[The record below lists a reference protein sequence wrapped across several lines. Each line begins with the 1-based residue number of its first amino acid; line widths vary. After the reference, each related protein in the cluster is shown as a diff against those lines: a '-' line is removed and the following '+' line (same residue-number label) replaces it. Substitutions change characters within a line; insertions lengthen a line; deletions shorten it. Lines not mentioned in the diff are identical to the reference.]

1 MSRIIFLLILAFFA
15 YIALGFPLIR
25 SEDSGLVP
33 MELIVPVSAR
43 MDTAI
48 VDKGEVKTVVQHL
61 GITRVRSAA
70 LSFGNISHR
79 FGAFYVI
86 EGDVVE
92 EGQLLARL
100 DTDNLIRQISNQE
113 NLIERLIRE
122 HYFYN
127 KSRELEIELLSL
139 DGADR
144 RWAVLAQEQARD
156 RQSLTLRHAR
166 ERLEQLQRD
175 VELHE
180 LRAPFDG
187 AVTYISDRQHGQWI
201 NALEPI
207 IFVSTQDVFIE
218 YMGNENLPLR
228 RSVRIQG
235 HVDGRVYDLE
245 GFSISW
251 DERAFYT
258 VQGINVPIRFS
269 ADSSDLTPGSH
280 VFIMIYTVWHENAL
294 RLPINALFLDP
305 DMNHYVYI
313 IIDGLMEPARVRV
326 GDITE
331 TFAVILDGLYEGNEV
346 FVRP

>member
-15 YIALGFPLIR
+15 YIALGFPLMR
-25 SEDSGLVP
+25 SHDSGHTP
-33 MELIVPVSAR
+33 MELITPVSAR

-48 VDKGEVKTVVQHL
+48 VDRGVVKTVVQHE

-86 EGDVVE
+86 EGDIVV

-100 DTDNLIRQISNQE
+100 DTENLLRQISEQE
-113 NLIERLIRE
+113 SLIERLIHE
-122 HYFYN
+122 HYFDN
-127 KSRELEIELLSL
+127 RARELEIELLSL

-144 RWAVLAQEQARD
+144 RWAVLALSQAQD
-156 RQSLTLRHAR
+156 RQALTLRHAR
-166 ERLEQLQRD
+166 ERLEELQNN

-180 LRAPFDG
+180 LQAPFDG
-187 AVTYISDRQHGQWI
+187 VVTFITDRQYGQWI
-201 NALEPI
+201 GPLEPI
-207 IFVSTQDVFIE
+207 IFISTQDVFIE

-235 HVDGRVYDLE
+235 HLDGRVYDLE
-245 GFSISW
+245 SLPFTW
-251 DERAFYT
+251 EERAFYT
-258 VQGINVPIRFS
+258 AQGINMPIRFT
-269 ADSSDLTPGSH
+269 ADSNDLTPGSH
-280 VFIMIYTVWHENAL
+280 AFIMIYTVWHENAL

-305 DMNHYVYI
+305 DANHYVYVI
-313 IIDGLMEPARVRV
+313 TDGLMEPTRVRI
-326 GDITE
+326 GDITD
-331 TFAVILDGLYEGNEV
+331 TFAVILDGLYKGDEV